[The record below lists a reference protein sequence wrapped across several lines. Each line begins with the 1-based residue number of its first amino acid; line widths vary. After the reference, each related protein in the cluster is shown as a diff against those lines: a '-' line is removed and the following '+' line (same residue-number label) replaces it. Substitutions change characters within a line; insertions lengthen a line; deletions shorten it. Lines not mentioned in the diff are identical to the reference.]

1 MTKRGSV
8 PELTLPAFTPRINR
22 RGLRRHSRLLII
34 GGNILLLLTVAGF
47 VLANRGASKT
57 VRTSTV
63 ANVVSAASSVS
74 SPLDQI
80 SSAQIALQAAQMTNL
95 PELTMVRN
103 RADSEAALLAVGSSD
118 TRVLAKPQV
127 VSTSQKSRHD
137 IITYKVHQG
146 DSVSTLAA
154 KYNISANSIRWS
166 NNLASDNL
174 VPGATVLIPPAEG
187 IVYKV
192 KAGDTVATIV
202 AKYQANQNTFMTV
215 NDAENGVITAGE
227 VVWIPNGVQPL
238 PVVRAATYSLSSPSG
253 GYRFSGSATNNGYA
267 YGWCTYWSA
276 YRRAQIG
283 NPIPPNWGDAYSWA
297 AAARASGHAVTQV
310 PQGGTIIWFPSM
322 NHVGFVESVNAD
334 GSAYISEMNAVGWNV
349 VSYRTIPASQV
360 ANYRYIY

>member
-1 MTKRGSV
+1 M
-8 PELTLPAFTPRINR
+8 PELTLPGFTPRFSRSWVR
-22 RGLRRHSRLLII
+22 RNSRWLVIS
-34 GGNILLLLTVAGF
+34 GNVLLLLIVAIF
-47 VLANRGASKT
+47 VLANRTASQT

-63 ANVVSAASSVS
+63 HNAITATSSVT
-74 SPLDQI
+74 SPLDQV

-103 RADSEAALLAVGSSD
+103 RADSEAALLAVVPSD
-118 TRVLAKPQV
+118 TRILAKPQV
-127 VSTSQKSRHD
+127 VSTAQKSRHD
-137 IITYKVHQG
+137 IITYKVKSG
-146 DSVSTLAA
+146 DSVASLAN
-154 KYNISANSIRWS
+154 KFNVSANSIRWS
-166 NNLASDNL
+166 NNLSSDTLN
-174 VPGATVLIPPAEG
+174 PGATVLIPPGEG
-187 IVYKV
+187 VVYKV
-192 KAGDTVATIV
+192 KQGDTIATIV
-202 AKYQANQNTFMTV
+202 ARYQANQNTFVTV
-215 NDAENGVITAGE
+215 NDAENGRLSPGE
-227 VVWIPNGVQPL
+227 VVWIPNGIQPL
-238 PVVRAATYSLSSPSG
+238 PVVRAAAFTLSSPSG

-267 YGWCTYWSA
+267 YGWCTYWAA
-276 YRRAQIG
+276 YRRAQVG